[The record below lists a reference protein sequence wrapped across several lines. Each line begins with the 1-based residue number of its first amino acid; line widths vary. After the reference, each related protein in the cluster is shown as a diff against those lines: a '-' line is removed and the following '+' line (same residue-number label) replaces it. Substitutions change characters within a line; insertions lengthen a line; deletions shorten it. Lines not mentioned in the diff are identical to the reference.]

1 MSLINFQL
9 ISPRIQPNQLF
20 KAIESVISSEKIS
33 QAIASSK
40 SRERRNRNL
49 PTHVIIVL
57 VIAMSFW
64 SSYGIIAVF
73 KNLIGGLTEKYIRE
87 KIRLKTPTSSSITE
101 ARQRVGPRVMTR
113 LFELIVR
120 PLATPFTQGA
130 FLKGLRLMAVDGTVF
145 DVPDTEK
152 NARVCGYPGTRPGT
166 KAAFPKVRLVLL
178 VEAGTHL
185 ICDALIS
192 PYKMGERV
200 RVRKLLRSVN
210 SQMLLMW
217 DRGLHSFKMVKSVLD
232 KNCHFLGRMPKNV
245 KFEVVKTLLDGSY
258 ISWIAPDR
266 KSKKKGAKRIQV
278 RIIEYV
284 IEEKGKDVVYR
295 LITDLMDVEKFPALL
310 LAKEYHSRWEVENTL
325 SEFKTYLNG
334 RRTKVRSKKP
344 REVIQEIYG
353 WLLAHYSI
361 RCLMFRAAT
370 EANLPPL
377 RLSFSG
383 CLRVIQRAI
392 PKFQKI
398 TENENYLFF
407 SWLITEM
414 MSEIIPPRQNRSN
427 PRVVKKTRC
436 KFKNAKPIHRGNG
449 SNYQKLTF
457 NTIKAVA

>member
-1 MSLINFQL
+1 MSLIDFQL
-9 ISPRIQPNQLF
+9 ISPKIKPNQLF
-20 KAIESVISSEKIS
+20 KAIERVISPEKIRE
-33 QAIASSK
+33 AISS
-40 SRERRNRNL
+40 SNSIEERERSL
-49 PTHVIIVL
+49 PTHVIVVL

-64 SSYGIIAVF
+64 SNQGIVAVF
-73 KNLIGGLTEKYIRE
+73 KNLIAGLAETYIRLQ
-87 KIRLKTPTSSSITE
+87 IRLKAPTSSSISE
-101 ARQRVGPRVMTR
+101 ARQRVGPMVMTR
-113 LFELIVR
+113 LFELIVK
-120 PLATPFTQGA
+120 PLAKPFTQGA
-130 FLKGLRLMAVDGTVF
+130 FLNGLRLMAVDGTVF
-145 DVPDTEK
+145 DVPDTQE
-152 NARVCGYPGTRPGT
+152 NAKVFGYPGTRKGT

-192 PYKMGERV
+192 PYKIGERV

-217 DRGLHSFKMVKSVLD
+217 DRGLHSFKMVKAVLD
-232 KNCHFLGRMPKNV
+232 KKCHFLGRVPKNV
-245 KFEVVKTLLDGSY
+245 KFEVVKTLEDGSY
-258 ISWIAPDR
+258 LSWIAPDR
-266 KSKKKGAKRIQV
+266 KSKKKGAKRIPIRV
-278 RIIEYV
+278 IEYV
-284 IEEKGKDVVYR
+284 IEENGRDVVYR

-310 LAKEYHSRWEVENTL
+310 LAQEYHSRWEVENTL

-334 RRTKVRSKKP
+334 RRTKIRSKNP

-361 RCLMFRAAT
+361 RCLMFTAAT

-377 RLSFSG
+377 RLSFTG
-383 CLRVIQRAI
+383 CLRVVQRAI

-407 SWLITEM
+407 SWLIAEM

-436 KFKNAKPIHRGNG
+436 KFKKAKPIHRGNG
-449 SNYQKLTF
+449 SNYQTLTF